1 MKTII
6 NLVVAILL
14 ISCTSKKEM
23 KDLNFLE
30 GKWKVEN
37 KEFYEE
43 WNIVN
48 ADSIQGEFYKILI
61 GGKHIVEN
69 ISISNRENKIV
80 YQAKVL
86 NQNNGETIS
95 FPLNL
100 EEKSK
105 FSFENLEHDFPK
117 KIQYTKLSQTE
128 TFVEVLG
135 NEKKNFSY
143 KLFKQ
148 D

>member
-6 NLVVAILL
+6 NLLVVILL

-61 GGKHIVEN
+61 GRKHTVEN
-69 ISISNRENKIV
+69 ISISSRENKIV

-86 NQNNGETIS
+86 NENSGKTIS
-95 FPLNL
+95 FPLNI
-100 EEKSK
+100 EEKNK

-128 TFVEVLG
+128 IFVEVLG
-135 NEKKNFSY
+135 NEKKDFSY
-143 KLFKQ
+143 KLLKQ
-148 D
+148 